1 MIEVFLISENKVR
14 GITNIDNNIQSK
26 FLQSAIR
33 EAQEVGLQG
42 IIGTPLLNKIKS
54 LIASGDIRKDENI
67 AYKEALDYCQ
77 MYLAYMTVVNLCLI
91 TTVKISNG
99 GLQQTSDEN
108 LNVLGLRD
116 TWEIQGHYQQKADF
130 FARRLQQHLLEMKD
144 GLPELTEVK
153 CNQMRSNLYSAA
165 TTSIF
170 LGGRRGKSPYK
181 KKIWL

>member
-14 GITNIDNNIQSK
+14 GITNIDNNMQSK

-42 IIGTPLLNKIKS
+42 IIGTPLLMKLKR
-54 LIASGDIRKDENI
+54 LIASGEINADSNT
-67 AYKEALDYCQ
+67 AYKEAVDYSQ
-77 MYLAYMTVVNLCLI
+77 MYLAYMTVVNLCLV

-108 LNVLGLRD
+108 LNVLGLED

-130 FARRLQQHLLEMKD
+130 FARRLQQRLLDIKD
-144 GLPELTEVK
+144 SLPELTETK
-153 CNQMRSNLYSAA
+153 CNKMRSNLHSAA

-181 KKIWL
+181 RPNWL